1 MKKYLDRQKV
11 GVKIMKSPID
21 GLILDLILQHYN
33 ILSFEGKKTVL
44 SSEEFDEIV
53 EIAKKQYY
61 EYMLTDIK
69 VGIS

>member
-1 MKKYLDRQKV
+1 
-11 GVKIMKSPID
+11 MKSPID

-61 EYMLTDIK
+61 EYVLTDIK

>member
-1 MKKYLDRQKV
+1 
-11 GVKIMKSPID
+11 MKSPID

-33 ILSFEGKKTVL
+33 ILNFEGKKTVL

>member
-1 MKKYLDRQKV
+1 
-11 GVKIMKSPID
+11 MKSPID
-21 GLILDLILQHYN
+21 ELIIDLILQHYN
-33 ILSFEGKKTVL
+33 ILSFEGKKSILT
-44 SSEEFDEIV
+44 SEEFDEIV

>member
-1 MKKYLDRQKV
+1 
-11 GVKIMKSPID
+11 MKSPID
-21 GLILDLILQHYN
+21 GLIIDLILQHYN
-33 ILSFEGKKTVL
+33 ILSFEGKKSILT
-44 SSEEFDEIV
+44 SEEFDEIV

>member
-1 MKKYLDRQKV
+1 
-11 GVKIMKSPID
+11 MKSPID
-21 GLILDLILQHYN
+21 GLIIDLILQHYN

-44 SSEEFDEIV
+44 TSEEFDEIV

-61 EYMLTDIK
+61 EYVLTDIK

>member
-1 MKKYLDRQKV
+1 
-11 GVKIMKSPID
+11 MKSPID

-33 ILSFEGKKTVL
+33 ILSFEGKKSILT
-44 SSEEFDEIV
+44 SEEFDEIV
-53 EIAKKQYY
+53 KVAEKQYY

>member
-1 MKKYLDRQKV
+1 
-11 GVKIMKSPID
+11 MKSPID

-33 ILSFEGKKTVL
+33 ILNFEGKKTVL

-61 EYMLTDIK
+61 EHMLTDTK
-69 VGIS
+69 VGRA

>member
-1 MKKYLDRQKV
+1 
-11 GVKIMKSPID
+11 MKSPID

-33 ILSFEGKKTVL
+33 ILNFEGKKTVL

-61 EYMLTDIK
+61 EYVLTDIK

>member
-1 MKKYLDRQKV
+1 
-11 GVKIMKSPID
+11 MKSPID

-33 ILSFEGKKTVL
+33 ILSFDRKNAVL

-53 EIAKKQYY
+53 KVAEKQYY
-61 EYMLTDIK
+61 EYMLTDTK